1 MIRPLPVMLA
11 ILLPLFV
18 ISLTIG
24 AAQVNLR
31 TAGSDTWAMLILMES
46 RLPRTLAVVLTGAAL
61 AVAGAVMQQV
71 VRNKFV
77 GPDTTGT
84 SESAGLGLLLMT
96 VLVPS
101 APIWAKMAGA
111 SVAALIGTAAFV
123 LLIRRLPAREVML
136 VPVAGIILSGVIGA
150 ALTFIAWRYDLVQF
164 VSTWLAAGGF
174 SGIIAGRYETLWVA
188 GAAAAAAWF
197 AADRFAI
204 LGLGENVAKGLGVD
218 PAPVMRLGLIVVS
231 VVSAMV
237 VVTVG
242 MIPFVGL
249 VVPNI
254 VSRIMGDDLRR
265 SIPVMA
271 VAGAALVLACDI
283 IGRLVIYPYEVPVG
297 LVLGVIGSVIFL
309 FLLYFPPRPSKPPKK
324 SEPVA

>member
-11 ILLPLFV
+11 ILLSLFV
-18 ISLTIG
+18 TSLTIG
-24 AAQVNLR
+24 AAQVSLR
-31 TAGSDTWAMLILMES
+31 AAGSDAWAALVLMES

-61 AVAGAVMQQV
+61 AVAGTVMQQI

-96 VLVPS
+96 ILAPDSPVWVRMLVAS
-101 APIWAKMAGA
+101 LTALAG
-111 SVAALIGTAAFV
+111 SAAFI

-150 ALTFIAWRYDLVQF
+150 VVTFIAWRYDLVQY
-164 VSTWLAAGGF
+164 VGTWLAAGGS

-188 GAAAAAAWF
+188 GAAAIAAWF

-204 LGLGENVAKGLGVD
+204 LGLGDNVAKGLGLD
-218 PAPVMRLGLIVVS
+218 PAPVMRLGLMVVS
-231 VVSAMV
+231 VVSALV

-265 SIPVMA
+265 SIPVVA
-271 VAGAALVLACDI
+271 TAGAALVSACDI

-297 LVLGVIGSVIFL
+297 LIMGIVGSVIFL
-309 FLLYFPPRPSKPPKK
+309 ILLYRPTRPST
-324 SEPVA
+324 

>member
-11 ILLPLFV
+11 ILLSLFV
-18 ISLTIG
+18 TSLTIG
-24 AAQVNLR
+24 AAQVSLR
-31 TAGSDTWAMLILMES
+31 AAGSDAWAALVLMES

-61 AVAGAVMQQV
+61 AVAGTVMQQI

-96 VLVPS
+96 ILAPDSPVWVRMLVAS
-101 APIWAKMAGA
+101 LTALAG
-111 SVAALIGTAAFV
+111 SAAFI

-150 ALTFIAWRYDLVQF
+150 VVTFIAWRYDLVQY
-164 VSTWLAAGGF
+164 VGTWLAAGGF

-188 GAAAAAAWF
+188 GAAAIAAWF

-204 LGLGENVAKGLGVD
+204 LGLGDNVAKGLGLD
-218 PAPVMRLGLIVVS
+218 PAPVMRLGLMVVS
-231 VVSAMV
+231 VVSALV

-265 SIPVMA
+265 SIPVVA
-271 VAGAALVLACDI
+271 TAGAALVLACDI

-297 LVLGVIGSVIFL
+297 LIMGIVGSVIFL
-309 FLLYFPPRPSKPPKK
+309 ILLYRPTRPST
-324 SEPVA
+324 